1 MKTLKGFPLIFGGGG
16 GVIDEQLL
24 KMLRKAKRVAPTVPA
39 VTALLAAVRPD

>member
-1 MKTLKGFPLIFGGGG
+1 MKTLKGFPLIFVGG